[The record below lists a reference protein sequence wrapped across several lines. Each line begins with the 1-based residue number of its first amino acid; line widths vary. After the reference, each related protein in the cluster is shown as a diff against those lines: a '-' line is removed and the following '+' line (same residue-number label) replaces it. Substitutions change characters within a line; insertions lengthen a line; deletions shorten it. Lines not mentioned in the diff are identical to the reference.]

1 MGLVKVDIHNFVA
14 TMVSTVFFEVL
25 LRSGFFLFGHLVP
38 MIVGYALAPFLFEV
52 DRKLLE
58 VCSGTEHLSV
68 FLLNE

>member
-38 MIVGYALAPFLFEV
+38 MIVGYALAPFL
-52 DRKLLE
+52 
-58 VCSGTEHLSV
+58 CIGYA
-68 FLLNE
+68 